1 MIKDLVYTRVLSDDS
16 SFQLVRT
23 NPKLTG
29 NVKLTINEAGK
40 MWLDSINANLE
51 LAKDDYS
58 RFPIDPDHSLAA
70 NIYRFFKN
78 GETPNEIIF
87 GLSEKVDT
95 SKTSKDLKD
104 QFDFSNYFSGI
115 KYFPSNKYEE
125 RLSYFAPLYLKKQL
139 PRYFVVLKIKDPL
152 NYTSDISK
160 QNYEAGESRVQYL
173 LDLFKNASIIKTFDL
188 GEDTVPGKFIRNYI
202 NASNFPVSPLTVS
215 FEESEYTTWNGIVI
229 NAGTLGNR
237 GELLYSQYS
246 ESTPLKAFEET
257 ITKGYERNGVI
268 FPNILNLEFIF
279 NDESS
284 ENYEINRYLGIYVN
298 AIELSELDIDLNR
311 AYSER
316 GTWPNIPRLRREY
329 YESDETRLDQEN
341 LAGIVIPYK
350 NLDFNMTEFS
360 DIFTDSESL
369 YFNYLTDKN
378 GKLHLPKLD
387 SPYSINLSPEISI
400 DMFSSGATVTAT
412 STTGQFHNFETGD
425 LVIVNSGDA
434 EYSGSF
440 LITKISDISFSYDL
454 LTAPAVSVA
463 IGVSAKDIGVGKLT
477 LSDTRIDLATLF
489 GPSNDIFL
497 QDTGFVSN
505 SSGFTHF
512 AIKINSELAHT
523 DEFKIYYPHGT
534 RSDANGKYD
543 LITATVN
550 YTVIPKPGDYYVF
563 NDFDNIAGHDVFY
576 ANGTGLKSE
585 ISEAIASCIN
595 NFRSRTFTA
604 YAYQDHV
611 FIKCNSAGDFDSLHK
626 ISFNSPLN
634 AYSGVSLDGSSG
646 TDLIGNIFTFAG
658 GSKPTGNRLV
668 IDRDHL
674 DKITQQ
680 FDNLLVKTTT
690 GWSKIKKVSKYI
702 DLVTEENLIL
712 KTTQDKA
719 IQQFTERIVL
729 VLEEEET
736 PSIAYT
742 QFLIRRKFRPEFGLL
757 SLFPIKDIDFDFYA
771 SDYLNF
777 PVIDLYKYYY
787 IPSGVNLLESGIDY
801 RVTGGSIL
809 IDGDTIPLVDGTQFT
824 VSQLT
829 KYSIVSG
836 NPLVSY
842 YSDGSSGSK
851 LIYPINDENKEL
863 KDFTGFSILKDPTKV
878 IPQEDTDSFN
888 LREKY
893 LNGLTNTEYDFY
905 KENES
910 SDFAL
915 RSKIIPYITKWRIK
929 NGFDSRDNPY
939 RLNTELVFGR
949 NNFSPDHTDRSQNPN
964 NFTHEWYYIESKFNY
979 LNDIETSKLN
989 NYYFDVPLDITR
1001 LLSEPEYFIE
1011 YFTYTPAFGINIHDE
1026 PIDVAP
1032 TQFRYS
1038 SVFKNIAGQ
1047 YETFFKGFKL
1057 LLKDVTNSGV
1067 LGEDGKPVAKKDTSR
1082 FENYKFSCILKPV
1095 KEVFTD
1101 ITQPPIKYR
1110 VIEHTDY
1117 KFITIVIEIAL
1128 GSIDQIDTYWNTY
1141 PFSGMFTSIGNDP
1154 SGTNG
1159 NEIYFADPGYFGASL
1174 PFQTVNG
1181 DYRIEFDQVTDVSNI
1196 THTTLYSLK
1205 HKKFNNILN
1214 NFSNVKLSSNLDIFS
1229 VTGVNTINSTIGKS
1243 INPNISNYPSLL
1255 SDEVILPNEGKFITG
1270 IVNVINQLFIIDTI
1284 NIGSQP
1290 NNSNPII
1297 GSTDDFL
1304 SYTPGVSL
1312 YAVAPSPTYPYT
1324 AAYTTIPF
1332 PLGVDGRNF
1341 SVIIGGEQYFEK
1353 LIEKIS
1359 FAKFKKY
1366 VNELNPVIEY
1376 ESYSLNQL
1384 GVLVLSTD
1392 PKLYLEIPDQS
1403 QVDKKNQLITNVDD
1417 DRPTQYSFD
1426 QIISYTYEKANL
1438 ANAVSINRYKGEY
1451 EPIARDLLYCRS
1463 NFVFNKNMIGDL
1475 KLGNIKLNTYISNL
1489 LTINNFNHIKVSDTK
1504 ILELE
1509 SDTAYLPVY
1518 PKIDEVAI
1526 GQLNYFL
1533 LSSNWDWGFHRKYSS
1548 KSISLPVAG
1557 SIRVEEDE
1565 SFLGKIVILPAEIEL
1580 EQFNLVLLSENQQ
1593 LSEVDLTQIEMVA
1606 KEGANTLDGYINLS
1620 NVITSYLLSDGIKQK
1635 FEDYLVNSSEFIGNF
1650 ESIEDYVREYI
1661 ALNILKLYEVG
1672 STEFYSKRN
1681 ATLSSSTKVK
1691 NRNAIEFVFL
1701 NDKDRFTLGYS
1712 ILKSV
1717 QINKSDRLIL
1727 NFSIQKSLDAGI
1739 NISPKIKIKFI

>member
-29 NVKLTINEAGK
+29 NLKITINETGE

-160 QNYEAGESRVQYL
+160 QNYEAGGSRVQYL

-188 GEDTVPGKFIRNYI
+188 GEDTAPGKFIRNYI
-202 NASNFPVSPLTVS
+202 NSPNFPVSPLTVS

-229 NAGTLGNR
+229 DAGTLGSR

-279 NDESS
+279 NDNSS

-298 AIELSELDIDLNR
+298 AIELSELDIDLSR

-316 GTWPNIPRLRREY
+316 GTWPNTPRLRREY
-329 YESDETRLDQEN
+329 YESDETTLNQEN
-341 LAGIVIPYK
+341 LTGVVIPYK
-350 NLDFNMTEFS
+350 NFAFNMTEFS

-369 YFNYLTDKN
+369 YFNYLTDRD

-387 SPYSINLSPEISI
+387 SPYEIDLSPEISI
-400 DMFSSGATVTAT
+400 DMFSSGTTITAT
-412 STTGQFHNFETGD
+412 STTGQSHNFKTDD
-425 LVIVNSGDA
+425 LVIINSDDP

-440 LITKISDISFSYDL
+440 IITKISDTSFSYTL
-454 LTAPAVSVA
+454 LTAPTLPLAS
-463 IGVSAKDIGVGKLT
+463 GLSAKDIGIGKLT

-543 LITATVN
+543 LITTTVS
-550 YTVIPKPGDYYVF
+550 YAVIPKPGDYYVF

-576 ANGTGLKSE
+576 ANATGLKSE
-585 ISEAIASCIN
+585 ISSAIANCIN
-595 NFRSRTFTA
+595 NFRNRTFTA

-611 FIKCNSAGDFDSLHK
+611 FIKCNSAGDFDNLHK

-634 AYSGVSLDGSSG
+634 AYSAVSLDDSSG
-646 TDLIGNIFTFAG
+646 TDLIGNMFTFAG

-680 FDNLLVKTTT
+680 LDNLLIKTTT

-702 DLVTEENLIL
+702 DLVTEENQIL
-712 KTTQDKA
+712 KTTQDRA
-719 IQQFTERIVL
+719 IQQFTEKIVL

-736 PSIAYT
+736 PSISYT

-757 SLFPIKDIDFDFYA
+757 SLFPIKDIDFDFYS

-777 PVIDLYKYYY
+777 PVIDLYQHYY
-787 IPSGVNLLESGIDY
+787 IPSEVDLLEPGVDY

-809 IDGDTIPLVDGTQFT
+809 INGDTIPLVDGDQFT

-851 LIYPINDENKEL
+851 LTYPINDENKEL
-863 KDFTGFSILKDPTKV
+863 KDFTGFSILKDPAKV

-915 RSKIIPYITKWRIK
+915 RSKVIPYITKWRIK

-1001 LLSEPEYFIE
+1001 LLSEPDYFIE
-1011 YFTYTPAFGINIHDE
+1011 YFTYTPAFGINVHGE
-1026 PIDVAP
+1026 QIDVAP

-1057 LLKDVTNSGV
+1057 LLKDVTNSSV

-1128 GSIDQIDTYWNTY
+1128 GSLDQIDTYWNTY
-1141 PFSGMFTSIGNDP
+1141 PFSAMFTSIGNDP
-1154 SGTNG
+1154 LGTSG

-1181 DYRIEFDQVTDVSNI
+1181 DYRIKFDQVTDVSNI

-1270 IVNVINQLFIIDTI
+1270 IVNVVDQIFIIDTI
-1284 NIGSQP
+1284 SGFQP
-1290 NNSNPII
+1290 SNSNPII

-1312 YAVAPSPTYPYT
+1312 YAVTPSATYPYT
-1324 AAYTTIPF
+1324 TVYNNIPF
-1332 PLGVDGRNF
+1332 PLGITGRNF
-1341 SVIIGGEQYFEK
+1341 SVINGGEQYFEK
-1353 LIEKIS
+1353 LIEKLS

-1384 GVLVLSTD
+1384 GVPVLSTD
-1392 PKLYLEIPDQS
+1392 SKLYLEIPDQS
-1403 QVDKKNQLITNVDD
+1403 QVDKKNQLITNIDD

-1438 ANAVSINRYKGEY
+1438 ANDIALNRYKGEY
-1451 EPIARDLLYCRS
+1451 EPIVRDLLYCRS

-1475 KLGNIKLNTYISNL
+1475 KLGNIKLNTYIANL
-1489 LTINNFNHIKVSDTK
+1489 LTLNNFNHIKVADTK

-1509 SDTAYLPVY
+1509 SDAAYLPVY

-1548 KSISLPVAG
+1548 KSVSLPVAG

-1606 KEGANTLDGYINLS
+1606 KEGATTLDGYINLS
-1620 NVITSYLLSDGIKQK
+1620 NVITSYLISDGIKEK
-1635 FEDYLVNSSEFIGNF
+1635 FEEYLVNSSEFIGNF
-1650 ESIEDYVREYI
+1650 ESIENYVQEYI
-1661 ALNILKLYEVG
+1661 KLNILKLYEVD

-1691 NRNAIEFVFL
+1691 NSNAIEFTFL

-1727 NFSIQKSLDAGI
+1727 NFSIQKSLDAGT